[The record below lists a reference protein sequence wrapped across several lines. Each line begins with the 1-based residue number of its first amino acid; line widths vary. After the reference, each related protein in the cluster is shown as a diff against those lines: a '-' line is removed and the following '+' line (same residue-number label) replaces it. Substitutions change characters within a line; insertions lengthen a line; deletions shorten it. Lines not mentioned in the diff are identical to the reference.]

1 MELDTRTGRKAPRPS
16 PDRSRG
22 FTLIELLVVV
32 AIIGI
37 VSSIAVGQYQR
48 AIVKAREAVLRE
60 DLYIMR
66 QAINHYFADKQEWPP
81 DLQALVEESY
91 IKRIPVDPMTGS
103 ADTWITEQATSDDRD
118 ISTSGGGISDVRSGA
133 TGVGIDGAGFGEW

>member
-1 MELDTRTGRKAPRPS
+1 MGPHTRTGRKVRHPS

-22 FTLIELLVVV
+22 FTLLELLVVI

-37 VSSIAVGQYQR
+37 VSTIAVGQYQR
-48 AIVKAREAVLRE
+48 SILKAREAVLRE
-60 DLYIMR
+60 DLYVMR

-91 IKRIPVDPMTGS
+91 IRKIPVDPMTGS
-103 ADTWITEQATSDDRD
+103 ADTWITEASSGPDDRD
-118 ISTSGGGISDVRSGA
+118 ISTSPGIGDVRSGA
-133 TGVGIDGAGFGEW
+133 PGGAMDGTSYGEW

>member
-1 MELDTRTGRKAPRPS
+1 MLRK
-16 PDRSRG
+16 RSRG
-22 FTLIELLVVV
+22 FTLIEMLVVV

-37 VSSIAVGQYQR
+37 VVTVAVGQYHRSIQ
-48 AIVKAREAVLRE
+48 KAREAVLRE

-91 IKRIPVDPMTGS
+91 IRAVPHDPITGS
-103 ADTWITEQATSDDRD
+103 PDTWITEFAASDDRD
-118 ISTSGGGISDVRSGA
+118 ISTSPGIADVRSGA
-133 TGVGIDGAGFGEW
+133 QGIGMDGTSFSEW

>member
-1 MELDTRTGRKAPRPS
+1 MMRRRE
-16 PDRSRG
+16 RG

-37 VSSIAVGQYQR
+37 IVTVAVGQYRRSIQ
-48 AIVKAREAVLRE
+48 KAREAVLKE

-66 QAINHYFADKQEWPP
+66 TAIDHYFADKQEWPP

-91 IKRIPVDPMTGS
+91 IRDIPKDPITGS
-103 ADTWITEQATSDDRD
+103 SSTWVTELAGGDDRD
-118 ISTSGGGISDVRSGA
+118 ISTVPGIADVRSGA
-133 TGVGIDGAGFGEW
+133 PGIGMDGTSYADW